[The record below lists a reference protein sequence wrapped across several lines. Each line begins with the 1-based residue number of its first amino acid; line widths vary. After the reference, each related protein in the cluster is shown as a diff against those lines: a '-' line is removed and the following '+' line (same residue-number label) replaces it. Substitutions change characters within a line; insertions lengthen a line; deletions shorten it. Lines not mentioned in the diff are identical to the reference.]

1 MPAQLLPQHALYRYI
16 FGELNATK
24 CNYHGTLFS
33 VHALDNLTL
42 LEPDVQD
49 LTAIAH
55 EPSSSRICKSNCP
68 VAAHFGQLEPSATLI
83 RRPGGSS
90 GLEVRFRLGGNHNGT
105 AVVMVVVESSSSF
118 TLNSTKFECQAI
130 LERSAWTYNAMP
142 GRERMSA
149 PCLFSLGFTSTWS
162 TNFSISGMVRMTSSS
177 RFVRMMAI
185 FISFGTI

>member
-68 VAAHFGQLEPSATLI
+68 VATHCGQLERSATLI
-83 RRPGGSS
+83 RIQAAAPDSKFGSVS
-90 GLEVRFRLGGNHNGT
+90 AVITTVRSYSWP
-105 AVVMVVVESSSSF
+105 SS
-118 TLNSTKFECQAI
+118 N
-130 LERSAWTYNAMP
+130 
-142 GRERMSA
+142 
-149 PCLFSLGFTSTWS
+149 
-162 TNFSISGMVRMTSSS
+162 
-177 RFVRMMAI
+177 
-185 FISFGTI
+185 